1 MTSALPVRPRR
12 LVPAV
17 AASMAA
23 FTALALLAACGSG
36 GESDTTLPSCPV
48 SRTGL
53 VDMVP
58 SGPRPCVLYSTSN
71 KTSGGTAA
79 DPGPAIPGGAA
90 KTPKGGM
97 KVPKAPEVKRPAA
110 PAPKAPAA
118 PAPKPPSFT
127 KR

>member
-1 MTSALPVRPRR
+1 MTPALSPRPRR

-23 FTALALLAACGSG
+23 FTALALLAACGDGRDDST
-36 GESDTTLPSCPV
+36 STLPSCPV

-58 SGPRPCVLYSTSN
+58 SGPRPCVLHGTGSQT
-71 KTSGGTAA
+71 GG
-79 DPGPAIPGGAA
+79 GPAIPGGGTA
-90 KTPKGGM
+90 KTPKGDV
-97 KVPKAPEVKRPAA
+97 KVPKAP
-110 PAPKAPAA
+110 APKVPAA
-118 PAPKPPSFT
+118 PAPKPPSLT